1 MARGAKALIPSTDT
15 ENVHPAEIVPMTE
28 TLAPL
33 KPGKLIINGEAVDSA
48 SGRTFTT
55 MNPATET
62 PICDVAQAGPED
74 VDRAVAAAREA
85 FDRGP
90 WPRMKPAERQRI
102 LWKLGDL
109 VLEHGDELG
118 RLETL
123 DNGKPIF
130 ESRQIDVPMVANCF
144 HYFAGWV
151 TKLAGETL
159 PVNPALF
166 TYTLREPLGVAAAI
180 IPWNF
185 PMIMV
190 GWKAAPA
197 LAAGNCVIVKPAELT
212 PLTAIRIGE
221 LAIEAGLPP
230 GVLNVLPGPGSVV
243 GEALIRH
250 PGVDKI
256 TFTGSTEV
264 GKQVMRQGADGLK
277 KVTLELGGKSPNIV
291 FADADLEAAVRGAGT
306 GIFYGKGEVCAAG
319 SRLLVERSIH
329 AELIAKLA
337 ERAKKLV
344 PADPL
349 DPKTR
354 LGALV
359 SEPQM
364 KKVLGYV
371 ETGTREGA
379 KVVAGGQRQPVNGK
393 GWFVQAT
400 VLDGVDNRMRVA
412 QEEIF
417 GPVLAVIPFDDVEDA
432 IAKANGIPYGLA
444 AGVWTRD
451 VKKAHVVA
459 RRLQAGTVWV
469 NMYNHY
475 DPAMPFGGY
484 KSSGFGRDLGPECL
498 REYTQVKSVWMNIE

>member
-1 MARGAKALIPSTDT
+1 MTDT
-15 ENVHPAEIVPMTE
+15 LSPV
-28 TLAPL
+28 
-33 KPGKLIINGEAVDSA
+33 KPGKLIINGEAVDAA
-48 SGRTFTT
+48 SGKTFITV
-55 MNPATET
+55 NPATEE
-62 PICDVAQAGPED
+62 PLCAVAEAGPED
-74 VDRAVAAAREA
+74 VDRAVKAARAA
-85 FDRGP
+85 FEGGA
-90 WPRMKPAERQRI
+90 WPKMKPAERQKALFR
-102 LWKLGDL
+102 LGDL
-109 VLEHGDELG
+109 ILAHGDELA

-144 HYFAGWV
+144 HYFAGWA

-159 PVNPALF
+159 PVNPAFF
-166 TYTLREPLGVAAAI
+166 TYTLREPLGVVGAI

-197 LAAGNCVIVKPAELT
+197 LAAGNCVVLKPAELT
-212 PLTAIRIGE
+212 PLSAIRIAE
-221 LAIEAGLPP
+221 LALEAGLPP
-230 GVLNVLPGPGSVV
+230 GVFNVLPGKGSIA
-243 GEALIRH
+243 GEAMVRH

-256 TFTGSTEV
+256 SFTGSTEV
-264 GKQVMRQGADGLK
+264 GKHIMRTAADTMK

-291 FADADLEAAVRGAGT
+291 FADADLEQALRGVT
-306 GIFYGKGEVCAAG
+306 SGIYYGKGEVCAAG
-319 SRLLVERSIH
+319 SRLLVESSIH
-329 AELIAKLA
+329 DEFVAKLA
-337 ERAKKLV
+337 ERAKKLQ

-359 SEPQM
+359 SQEQM

-379 KVVAGGQRQPVNGK
+379 KLVAGGQRQPVAGK

-400 VLDGVDNRMRVA
+400 VLDQVDNSMRVA

-417 GPVLAVIPFDDVEDA
+417 GPVLSVIRFDDVEDA
-432 IAKANGIPYGLA
+432 VRKGNAIVYGLA

-451 VKKAHVVA
+451 VKKAHAVS
-459 RRLQAGTVWV
+459 RRLQAGTVWI
-469 NMYNHY
+469 NAYNFY
-475 DPAMPFGGY
+475 DAAMPFGGY
-484 KSSGFGRDLGPECL
+484 KASGFGRDLGPESL
-498 REYTQVKSVWMNIE
+498 REYSQVKSVWVSIE

>member
-1 MARGAKALIPSTDT
+1 MTD
-15 ENVHPAEIVPMTE
+15 
-28 TLAPL
+28 TLAPV
-33 KPGKLIINGEAVDSA
+33 KPAKLIIDGQAVDAA
-48 SGRTFTT
+48 SGETFTST
-55 MNPATET
+55 NPATEE
-62 PICDVAQAGPED
+62 PLCDVAKAGPED
-74 VDRAVAAAREA
+74 VDRAVRAARAA
-85 FDRGP
+85 FEGP
-90 WPRMKPAERQRI
+90 WRKMKPADRQRI

-109 VLEHGDELG
+109 ILEHADELA

-130 ESRQIDVPMVANCF
+130 ESRQVDIPMVAGCF

-151 TKLAGETL
+151 TKLGGDTV
-159 PVNPALF
+159 PVNPAFF
-166 TYTLREPLGVAAAI
+166 TYTLREPLGVVGAI

-197 LAAGNCVIVKPAELT
+197 LAAGNCVVLKPAAET
-212 PLTAIRIGE
+212 PLTAVRIGE
-221 LAIEAGLPP
+221 LALEAGLPP
-230 GVLNVLPGPGSVV
+230 GVFNVLPGPGSSA
-243 GEALIRH
+243 GAALVRH

-264 GKQVMRQGADGLK
+264 GRQIMRDCADTVK

-291 FADADLEAAVRGAGT
+291 FADADLEAAVRGAYN

-319 SRLLVERSIH
+319 SRLLVEKSVH
-329 AELIAKLA
+329 DELLAKLV
-337 ERAKKLV
+337 ERTSKLV

-359 SEPQM
+359 NESQM

-371 ETGTREGA
+371 EAGVGEGA
-379 KVVAGGQRQPVNGK
+379 RVAAGGKRQPVNGK

-400 VLDGVDNRMRVA
+400 VLAGVDNGMRVA

-417 GPVLAVIPFDDVEDA
+417 GPVLAVIPFEGVDDAV
-432 IAKANGIPYGLA
+432 AKANDILYGLA

-451 VKKAHVVA
+451 VKKAHAVA
-459 RRLQAGTVWV
+459 RRLEAGTVWV
-469 NMYNHY
+469 NLYNFY
-475 DPAMPFGGY
+475 DPGMPFGGF
-484 KSSGFGRDLGPECL
+484 KGSGFGRDLGADGV
-498 REYTQVKSVWMNIE
+498 REYTQTKSVWMSIE